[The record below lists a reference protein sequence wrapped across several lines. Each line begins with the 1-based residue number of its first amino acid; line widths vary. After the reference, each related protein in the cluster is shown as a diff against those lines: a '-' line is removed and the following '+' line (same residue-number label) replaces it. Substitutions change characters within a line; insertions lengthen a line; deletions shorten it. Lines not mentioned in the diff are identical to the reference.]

1 MTTLEKITE
10 LQKVKSQLA
19 LGGGKDKQDKQ
30 HAAGKLT
37 AQERIALL
45 MDEGSFI
52 EIGALAGSENGRS
65 VPEEGVVCGYGSVDG
80 RLTYVYAQDYTAFG
94 GAMNKVQA
102 DKICRTIDMA
112 VKMGAPVVAMFDS
125 CGARVDEG
133 LEVLGAY
140 GRIFDAT
147 GKASGVVPQIAAVMG
162 TCAGSAMMAAQMQ
175 DFVFMTEKTSHMFVN
190 STQITAG
197 VTGTVITDDEL
208 GGAKVHGEKSGLAQ
222 FVCENDETAVRG
234 IKSLL
239 SYLPS
244 NNLEDAPETVCAEA
258 DINRV
263 SSALMTVIPDDID
276 ADYDVKTVIGEIT
289 DTDSFI
295 ESGKDYGKNIVTG
308 FARMG
313 GRSVGIVANNAG
325 RTICDGCANKAASF
339 VNFCDSFN
347 IPLVTLV
354 DADGFV
360 VSKDAEHGK
369 MAKTAAKL
377 ICAFSQS
384 TMPKVTVVLRK
395 AYGAAALAMCSK
407 VTGADIVF
415 AWPTAEISVMNPDGA
430 ACVMFADQITTKQS
444 RQAKADE
451 YRRTYA
457 SPYEAARLGYAD
469 DIIEPD
475 STRPRVISALD
486 MLYSKR
492 DVRPAK
498 KHTNV

>member
-10 LQKVKSQLA
+10 LQKLKRKLA

-52 EIGALAGSENGRS
+52 EIGALAGSENGRA

-80 RLTYVYAQDYTAFG
+80 RLTFVYAQDYTALG
-94 GAMNKVQA
+94 GAMSKVQA
-102 DKICRTIDMA
+102 DKICNTIDMA

-133 LEVLGAY
+133 IEILGAY
-140 GRIFDAT
+140 GRIFNAI
-147 GKASGVVPQIAAVMG
+147 GKASGVVPQIALVMG

-175 DFVFMTEKTSHMFVN
+175 DFVVMTEKSHMFVN
-190 STQITAG
+190 STQIVAG
-197 VTGTVITDDEL
+197 YMGSVITDDEL
-208 GGAKVHGEKSGLAQ
+208 GGAKVHSEKSGLAQ
-222 FVCENDETAVRG
+222 FAYENDEAAIAGV
-234 IKSLL
+234 KSLL
-239 SYLPS
+239 SFMPS
-244 NNLEDAPETVCAEA
+244 NNLEDAPETLCDEA

-263 SSALMTVIPDDID
+263 SSALMTVIPDDVD
-276 ADYDVKTVIGEIT
+276 ADYDVKSVVAEIT
-289 DTDSFI
+289 DAGSFV

-313 GRSVGIVANNAG
+313 GKSVGIVANNAG
-325 RTICDGCANKAASF
+325 RTLCGGCADKAASF

-354 DADGFV
+354 DADSFV
-360 VSKDAEHGK
+360 VGKDAEHSK
-369 MAKTAAKL
+369 MAKAASKL
-377 ICAFSQS
+377 ICAFSQA

-395 AYGAAALAMCSK
+395 AYGPAALAMCSK
-407 VTGADIVF
+407 ATGADIVF

-430 ACVMFADQITTKQS
+430 ACVMFAEQITTKQS

-451 YRRTYA
+451 YRKTYA

>member
-10 LQKVKSQLA
+10 LQKVKAELA

-30 HAAGKLT
+30 HVAGKLT

-52 EIGALAGSENGRS
+52 EIGALAGSDDGRA
-65 VPEEGVVCGYGSVDG
+65 VAEEGVVCGYGSVDG
-80 RLTYVYAQDYTAFG
+80 RLTFVYAQDYTALG
-94 GAMNKVQA
+94 GAMSKVQA
-102 DKICRTIDMA
+102 DKICRTINMA
-112 VKMGAPVVAMFDS
+112 VKMGAPVVAVFDS
-125 CGARVDEG
+125 CGARVGEG
-133 LEVLGAY
+133 IEILGAY
-140 GRIFDAT
+140 GRIFDAI
-147 GKASGVVPQIAAVMG
+147 GNASGVVPQIAAVMG
-162 TCAGSAMMAAQMQ
+162 TCAGSAMLAAQMQ
-175 DFVFMTEKTSHMFVN
+175 DFVVMTEKTSHMFVN
-190 STQITAG
+190 STQIVAG
-197 VTGTVITDDEL
+197 ATSTVITDDEL
-208 GGAKVHGEKSGLAQ
+208 GGAKVHGEKTGLAQ
-222 FVCENDETAVRG
+222 FIYENDEAAVAG
-234 IKSLL
+234 IKTVL

-244 NNLEDAPETVCAEA
+244 NNLEDAPETLCDEA
-258 DINRV
+258 DINRI

-276 ADYDVKTVIGEIT
+276 GDYDVKTVIGEIA
-289 DTDSFI
+289 DAGLFV
-295 ESGKDYGKNIVTG
+295 ESGKGYGKNIVTG

-325 RTICDGCANKAASF
+325 RTLCGGCAEKAAAF
-339 VNFCDSFN
+339 VNFCDSFS

-354 DADGFV
+354 DADSFV
-360 VSKDAEHGK
+360 VGKDAEHSK
-369 MAKTAAKL
+369 MAKAAAKL
-377 ICAFSQS
+377 ICAFSQA

-395 AYGAAALAMCSK
+395 AYGVAALAMCSK

-451 YRRTYA
+451 YRKTYA